1 MIGGRVKENL
11 YMNVGMTAGDA
22 KAYGGGSVTYRLN

>member
-22 KAYGGGSVTYRLN
+22 KAYGGAALPTV